1 MIIDRD
7 NSYGAVGPAEVCNS
21 SNIIPYIALR
31 LILATQSKE
40 SGKTAIQLFEAG
52 SFTGRCD
59 LV

>member
-7 NSYGAVGPAEVCNS
+7 NSYGAVGPAEVSNS

-40 SGKTAIQLFEAG
+40 SGKRTA
-52 SFTGRCD
+52 S
-59 LV
+59 